1 LGRGVADVRSN
12 VFAAGREGRSGGA
25 GSSPLNASQDWE
37 DSTTL
42 ITQHQSDRYAA
53 AWVLT
58 RAPVWFL
65 ARRGGLIGPI
75 VLGLALAAVIVAMIV
90 FAPSADS
97 HFIYTD
103 F

>member
-1 LGRGVADVRSN
+1 M
-12 VFAAGREGRSGGA
+12 
-25 GSSPLNASQDWE
+25 SSTPDWE
-37 DSTTL
+37 DTQTL
-42 ITQHQSDRYAA
+42 ITQRTSDRYAA

-58 RAPVWFL
+58 RAPFWPL
-65 ARRGGLIGPI
+65 AGRGGLAGPV
-75 VLGLALAAVIVAMIV
+75 VLGLALAALVLAMIV

>member
-1 LGRGVADVRSN
+1 MSAP
-12 VFAAGREGRSGGA
+12 A
-25 GSSPLNASQDWE
+25 DWE
-37 DSTTL
+37 NATTV

-58 RAPVWFL
+58 RAPFWPF
-65 ARRGGLIGPI
+65 ARSGGIAGPI
-75 VLGLALAAVIVAMIV
+75 VLGLALAAIVVAMIV
-90 FAPSADS
+90 LAPSADS